1 MTCYTA
7 IAAFD
12 LGCCLLDIR
21 NKIRQM
27 MLLTFTTAA
36 AAGFLPM
43 ALAMAT
49 SQSAPAATVSS
60 HHWIRKG
67 TQRIAYEVAVPTTD
81 TAVDPVVLLN
91 GFGE

>member
-1 MTCYTA
+1 M
-7 IAAFD
+7 
-12 LGCCLLDIR
+12 LLNKRSMSHIR
-21 NKIRQM
+21 NKPRQM

-36 AAGFLPM
+36 GFLPM
-43 ALAMAT
+43 ALAMAA
-49 SQSAPAATVSS
+49 SQRAPAATVSS